1 MIKNWLPHIQRSV
14 REVLDA
20 KSSAITSDQADCVDS
35 ALIRIAAVV
44 PIHSDESILMNGGQ
58 CMPTA
63 FYEGEIN
70 LLLDCC
76 RP

>member
-20 KSSAITSDQADCVDS
+20 QSSAITSDQADCVDS

-44 PIHSDESILMNGGQ
+44 PIHSDECILMND
-58 CMPTA
+58 
-63 FYEGEIN
+63 EGEIN
-70 LLLDCC
+70 LLLDFC